1 MKNTS
6 LALKLLLSLVFTG
19 SVIGCYTNAQI
30 PADYKGKPFAD
41 SLNRKGPQVI
51 PGIVELAFYDLGG
64 EGIAYHDSDKINNGS
79 GKLNYD
85 QNCPVSGGLKPGNYI
100 CHFRENES
108 VDLSY
113 TKDLADFNHA
123 NLYEPPVLQLYLG
136 WEAKG
141 EWTNQHE
148 INHDIYDL
156 TLIKFPDT
164 VLHIKFIEI

>member
-79 GKLNYD
+79 DKLNYD
-85 QNCPVSGGLKPGNYI
+85 QDCPVSM
-100 CHFRENES
+100 
-108 VDLSY
+108 D
-113 TKDLADFNHA
+113 
-123 NLYEPPVLQLYLG
+123 
-136 WEAKG
+136 
-141 EWTNQHE
+141 
-148 INHDIYDL
+148 
-156 TLIKFPDT
+156 
-164 VLHIKFIEI
+164 